1 MPSLVPVLRT
11 DGEKATP
18 GIKSILFFCLAADI
32 LTFPVPSTAGTAA
45 EAVTV
50 VDDIVFKTGK
60 KWLRH
65 YTTGQMGKVMS
76 KLAGVEDCKG
86 WENTVDI
93 SFPGNT
99 PEMIGNLDIMK
110 NSSVI
115 FLAQDKDGKYR
126 LVGSPDDPALISVG
140 EADSGDKFD
149 SYKGVKLTARS
160 TGAVAWFYEGVI
172 SETPAA

>member
-1 MPSLVPVLRT
+1 MPALAPVLRS
-11 DGEKATP
+11 DGDKATP

-60 KWLRH
+60 KWLRQ
-65 YTTGQMGKVMS
+65 YTTREMAKVMS

-86 WENTVDI
+86 WENTLEL

-115 FLAQDKDGKYR
+115 FIAQDKDGAYR
-126 LVGSPDDPALISVG
+126 ILGSPDDPALVSVA
-140 EADSGDKFD
+140 EADAGDKFD
-149 SYKGVKLTARS
+149 SYKGVKVTIRA
-160 TGAVAWFYEGVI
+160 TGPVSYFYEGI
-172 SETPAA
+172 INETPAA